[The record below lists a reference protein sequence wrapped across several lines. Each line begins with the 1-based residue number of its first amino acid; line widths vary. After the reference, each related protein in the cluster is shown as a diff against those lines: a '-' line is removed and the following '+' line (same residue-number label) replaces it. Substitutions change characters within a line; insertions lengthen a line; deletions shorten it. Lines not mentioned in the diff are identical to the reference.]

1 MLGNPTKVNSATSES
16 GIELNVKVNED
27 VPNHLCKRF
36 FTNLEVG
43 FIKNENDF
51 SNSKLLDTFYLL

>member
-1 MLGNPTKVNSATSES
+1 MGKLKKLLVFLTSINFMLGNPTKVNSATQES

-36 FTNLEVG
+36 FHNLEV
-43 FIKNENDF
+43 
-51 SNSKLLDTFYLL
+51 SH